1 MSQFY
6 LRLPCRYVYNQIVS
20 VLTKTQLTRI
30 YEQRRNYDLRRLL
43 AGAERLL
50 DSLLDLT
57 EREPAFLLGA
67 IRCLPLA
74 STVRDQISN
83 TISSTCS
90 KIKVNLSKIKTSIK
104 AAISFDLNFQNLV
117 FAILLANNQLITLV
131 RMKKYVI
138 HPLDLHLIFNLV
150 NSSESFKTAESWTPI
165 CLPKFDARL
174 IMKPL
179 NWTCYNDNAF
189 SGYLHGHVSYL
200 SDDCQ
205 ACLLL
210 LTVDRD
216 AFFTLSEAK
225 QKISEVK
232 FYLGTLM
239 SWLKNIY
246 AANLHLVWWPYQQFE
261 QTFSESISYFLISGF
276 VNSNEQ
282 NVFHP
287 KLIVLSAIHFETK
300 KIN

>member
-1 MSQFY
+1 
-6 LRLPCRYVYNQIVS
+6 LCALHRYVYNQIVS

-83 TISSTCS
+83 TISSTCG
-90 KIKVNLSKIKTSIK
+90 KIKVNETKVSSHYLLKF
-104 AAISFDLNFQNLV
+104 AYNFQNLV

-165 CLPKFDARL
+165 CLPKFDAR
-174 IMKPL
+174 
-179 NWTCYNDNAF
+179 
-189 SGYLHGHVSYL
+189 
-200 SDDCQ
+200 
-205 ACLLL
+205 
-210 LTVDRD
+210 
-216 AFFTLSEAK
+216 
-225 QKISEVK
+225 
-232 FYLGTLM
+232 
-239 SWLKNIY
+239 
-246 AANLHLVWWPYQQFE
+246 
-261 QTFSESISYFLISGF
+261 
-276 VNSNEQ
+276 
-282 NVFHP
+282 
-287 KLIVLSAIHFETK
+287 
-300 KIN
+300 

>member
-1 MSQFY
+1 
-6 LRLPCRYVYNQIVS
+6 
-20 VLTKTQLTRI
+20 
-30 YEQRRNYDLRRLL
+30 
-43 AGAERLL
+43 
-50 DSLLDLT
+50 
-57 EREPAFLLGA
+57 
-67 IRCLPLA
+67 
-74 STVRDQISN
+74 
-83 TISSTCS
+83 
-90 KIKVNLSKIKTSIK
+90 
-104 AAISFDLNFQNLV
+104 
-117 FAILLANNQLITLV
+117 
-131 RMKKYVI
+131 MKKYVI

-179 NWTCYNDNAF
+179 IWACDNDNVF

-225 QKISEVK
+225 QKISEVR
-232 FYLGTLM
+232 FYLGTLV

-246 AANLHLVWWPYQQFE
+246 VANLHLDWRQYQQFE
-261 QTFSESISYFLISGF
+261 QTFSESICYFYF
-276 VNSNEQ
+276 NVWFWQSNKHNFFLQ
-282 NVFHP
+282 
-287 KLIVLSAIHFETK
+287 KLVVLSAIHFATLK
-300 KIN
+300 LKDDIHISAVKA